1 MRKYK
6 LKELR
11 ELVRL
16 RITPI
21 NRANIFTRSAG
32 SKKWAIL
39 RAFMVSMADWSKIPK
54 PGSYTQLL
62 GVALICLF
70 CFKGVILW
78 LSMIIAR
85 IA

>member
-16 RITPI
+16 G
-21 NRANIFTRSAG
+21 ASIFTRSAG

-39 RAFMVSMADWSKIPK
+39 WAFMVSMADWSKIPK
-54 PGSYTQLL
+54 PGSYTPLL

-70 CFKGVILW
+70 CFKGVISW